1 MVRATIK
8 TSMERASASAAPAAT
23 STIWAVIPAGGS
35 GTRLWPLSRADRPKF
50 LLNLLGQRSLLQQ
63 TCDRLAGL
71 STPDQT
77 LVVCGAAHAAAVAR
91 QLPDLPEEHV
101 VVEPAPRGSGP
112 AIGLA
117 AALIAREDPN
127 AIMGSFAADHDVK
140 DEAAFTAAIRTAMVA
155 AQDGYLVTIGLTPTR
170 PETGYGYIE
179 RTDDVVSNC
188 ADGVAFRA
196 AGFHEKPSEPVAAGY
211 LAGGRHLWNASM
223 FIWKAQTLLDEM
235 ASLQPELH
243 AALVR
248 IAAIWGSPDQEQTVT
263 DIWMGLPELTIDQ
276 GIMEHS
282 SRVTVVP
289 AEMGWSDIGDWH
301 GLGELI
307 ATDSVGNSVRGDLM
321 QVDTR
326 DCVVWSETGRV
337 VALLGVDNVVVVD
350 TPDALMVV
358 DRSRAQEV
366 RKIVDYIKAHQ
377 RHELS

>member
-1 MVRATIK
+1 MVRTK
-8 TSMERASASAAPAAT
+8 VSADQEPKSVSSPVAARDT
-23 STIWAVIPAGGS
+23 MWAVIPAGGS
-35 GTRLWPLSRADRPKF
+35 GTRLWPLSRAARPKF

-63 TCDRLAGL
+63 TCDRLDGL

-77 LVVCGAAHAAAVAR
+77 LVVCGPAHAAAIAR

-117 AALIAREDPN
+117 AALIVQENPN
-127 AIMGSFAADHDVK
+127 AIMGSFAADHDVQ
-140 DEAAFTAAIRTAMVA
+140 DQVAFAAAIRTAIA
-155 AQDGYLVTIGLTPTR
+155 AAEQGYLVTIGLTSTR

-179 RTDDVVSNC
+179 RTDDPVSSC

-196 AGFHEKPSEPVAAGY
+196 AGFHEKPSEEVALRY
-211 LAGGRHLWNASM
+211 VAGGRHLWNASM
-223 FIWKAQTLLDEM
+223 FIWKAQTLLDEI
-235 ASLQPELH
+235 AVLQPDLH
-243 AALVR
+243 EALMR
-248 IAAIWGSPDQEQTVT
+248 IAPVWGMPEHEQMIADV
-263 DIWMGLPELTIDQ
+263 WNGLAETMIDH
-276 GIMEHS
+276 GIMERS
-282 SRVTVVP
+282 SRVAVVP
-289 AEMGWSDIGDWH
+289 ADMGWSDIGDWH

-321 QVDTR
+321 QVESH
-326 DCVVWSETGRV
+326 DCVVWSETDRV

-358 DRSRAQEV
+358 DRGRAQEV
-366 RKIVDYIKAHQ
+366 RKIVENIRALQ